1 MMLPP
6 PLDSNFKLP
15 EFSEVDFL
23 HPKGEEDEQLLETG
37 AWDNDP
43 LIEEAKDDAENEEI
57 ELIEELSQQ

>member
-1 MMLPP
+1 MLPP
-6 PLDSNFKLP
+6 PLDSNFKFP

-43 LIEEAKDDAENEEI
+43 LIEEAKDDAENDVT
-57 ELIEELSQQ
+57 